1 MGSEIWVAEVSDL
14 AYPRVLNKDTPRLL
28 LGRIVSEHKD
38 KTPSQYVD
46 LINNGLN
53 TNSEVTNHASIF
65 AKKHPLKVRIDLLD
79 DLSRRVITKHDDLI
93 REAKEF
99 FEKKGYVVDTF
110 GASRTYTIYVIDLHS
125 STRID
130 SAPWVYVGQ
139 TTLTPEERFKKHLAE
154 GPTAS
159 SEVTKYGLRLNFDLY
174 KNVPQTNFYKD
185 ALALKCATAID
196 LETKGYTV
204 AGGH

>member
-1 MGSEIWVAEVSDL
+1 MGREIWVAEVSDL
-14 AYPRVLNKDTPRLL
+14 KYPRILNTNTPRLL
-28 LGRIVSEHKD
+28 LGSIVAEYKD

-46 LINNGLN
+46 LINNGLH
-53 TNSEVTNHASIF
+53 TNSEVTNNASIF
-65 AKKHPLKVRIDLLD
+65 AKKHPLKVRTDLLN
-79 DLSRRVITKHDDLI
+79 DLSRRVVKKHDNPI

-125 STRID
+125 STKID

-139 TTLTPEERFKKHLAE
+139 TTLTPEERIRKHLAG

-159 SEVTKYGLRLNFDLY
+159 SKVTKYGLRLNFDLY
-174 KNVPQTNFYKD
+174 KNIPQTNFYED
-185 ALALKCATAID
+185 ALALERATVID
-196 LETKGYTV
+196 LERKGYTV